1 MFIIDCCSSRFS
13 MSMKYNARYMSTDM
27 QEKNI
32 IEGMVTSMDNACL
45 AHIKATSMKTNN
57 TTGSTTDLIINSI
70 AGRWQ
75 YFHA

>member
-1 MFIIDCCSSRFS
+1 
-13 MSMKYNARYMSTDM
+13 M

-32 IEGMVTSMDNACL
+32 IEGKVTSKGNACF
-45 AHIKATSMKTNN
+45 AHIKATSIKAND

-75 YFHA
+75 YFQA